1 MYNIVCNVNNVVCI
15 TYNNIAFLQNLINF
29 CTTYFRVYCI
39 LQQQFDVTITSGFF
53 KSVVQCGVCAPPSDK
68 SVKTVNT

>member
-15 TYNNIAFLQNLINF
+15 TYNNIAFLQNLINSLQL
-29 CTTYFRVYCI
+29 I
-39 LQQQFDVTITSGFF
+39 LEPIVFYNSSLMSQLPVFF